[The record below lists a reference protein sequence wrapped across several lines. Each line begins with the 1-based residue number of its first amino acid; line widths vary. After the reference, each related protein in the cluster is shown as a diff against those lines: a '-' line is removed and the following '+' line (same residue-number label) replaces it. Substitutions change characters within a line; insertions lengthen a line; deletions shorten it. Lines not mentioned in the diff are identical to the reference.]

1 MVFLLDKLRLK
12 NNFNLLKLEPST
24 IEGDKFH
31 YEKPFINHLRE
42 VKKEPL
48 LLLKHHFIFDFA
60 QHGLR
65 QPTMI
70 NVVRDPVDWF
80 VSQFYFRRNGWA
92 RSNTARKSNTLTDQ
106 SQDETTVNECV
117 ANDMPECFQPVYK
130 YIQYFCGN
138 HDECRTSVVNMK
150 QRSNKRAKINV
161 LREFYVIG
169 VMEQFEDTLE
179 MFEQT
184 LPRFFTGISSLWST
198 QVAQKARNSTRT
210 SNRKEIS
217 AVNRAKMANHA
228 LKWEMD
234 LYLFIRALFNEKL
247 KRYNIEPHEIK
258 STRR

>member
-31 YEKPFINHLRE
+31 YEKPFIKHLRE

-80 VSQFYFRRNGWA
+80 VSQYYFRRNGWA

-106 SQDETTVNECV
+106 SQDETTVDECV

-138 HDECRTSVVNMK
+138 HDECRTPVVNMK

-161 LREFYVIG
+161 LRKFYVIG

-184 LPRFFTGISSLWST
+184 LPRFFNGITSLWST

-210 SNRKEIS
+210 NNRKEIS

-234 LYLFIRALFNEKL
+234 LYMFIRALFNEKL
-247 KRYNIEPHEIK
+247 KRFNIEPHEIK
-258 STRR
+258 STR